1 MNNQKLENQLNLAL
15 NTPDNIRGKTEN
27 LNVGYEP
34 EDEVWELI
42 VRYSGR
48 LEKVKM
54 LGVLVTPL
62 IDNYAIIVTPQYLID
77 TLANMEEI
85 K

>member
-1 MNNQKLENQLNLAL
+1 MITYIKLCEVSMNNQKLENQLNLAL

-42 VRYSGR
+42 VRYSGS

-54 LGVLVTPL
+54 LGVLVTEL
-62 IDNYAIIVTPQYLID
+62 LDNL
-77 TLANMEEI
+77 
-85 K
+85 